1 MAAAYWR
8 TRSPISWF
16 CLRVSGSL
24 ALSLH
29 SSNDAGE
36 SSQWHQK
43 KWHYVIIITI
53 IVIVITSSS
62 PLLLFNN
69 LH

>member
-16 CLRVSGSL
+16 CLRVGGSL

-43 KWHYVIIITI
+43 KMTLCYYYHHHRHRHHIIFTLIII
-53 IVIVITSSS
+53 
-62 PLLLFNN
+62 
-69 LH
+69 